1 MLLSCYV
8 IMPTLGGRPSDC
20 EIQGQSTTL
29 TYSTISLFNF
39 TEIYTT
45 IVYLYY
51 IYYTVL
57 YLLQNYYYFY
67 FFGLPPILIKSSP
80 TQ

>member
-1 MLLSCYV
+1 
-8 IMPTLGGRPSDC
+8 MPTLGGRPSDC
-20 EIQGQSTTL
+20 EIQGQSTNL

-57 YLLQNYYYFY
+57 YLLQNYY
-67 FFGLPPILIKSSP
+67 
-80 TQ
+80 